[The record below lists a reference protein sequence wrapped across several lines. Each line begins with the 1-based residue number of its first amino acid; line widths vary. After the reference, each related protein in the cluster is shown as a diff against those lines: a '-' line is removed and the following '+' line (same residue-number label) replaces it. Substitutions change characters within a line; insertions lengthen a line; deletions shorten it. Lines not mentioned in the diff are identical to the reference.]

1 MPTADWY
8 RCKAD
13 ECISLA
19 KSALL
24 NEEKVRLYALAE
36 YYLRRCTGD
45 RGKHAFNACWVAI
58 FERRSSPFLAD

>member
-36 YYLRRCTGD
+36 YYLR
-45 RGKHAFNACWVAI
+45 
-58 FERRSSPFLAD
+58 LAMDELKPGVRETRESTPSTLAG